1 MKRMHD
7 GVGRAFIA
15 VVSKH
20 SAHIKTYTCTDY
32 QKENTALP
40 GNMGVPYVSS
50 VHPMPVVSWVL

>member
-1 MKRMHD
+1 MHD

-20 SAHIKTYTCTDY
+20 SAHIKTHTCTDY